1 MDPLKLLIRIL
12 WAALTAPV
20 HRVLS
25 GPRHVHWGWK
35 LELSAAAM
43 RASFGQI
50 APMGAVRYR
59 AASEALAPQLT
70 GGVPCREVLD
80 GPLVGHWLEPEGADD
95 LVIVYLHG
103 GGFIFGSI
111 RSHGNLAGHLASA
124 AGARVFLPRYPLA
137 PEHPLPAAIHH
148 AADVIRAL
156 VDQGQDP
163 ARIVVVGDSAGGN
176 LVLTVLSALRDSGG
190 PIVAGGL
197 AISPW
202 TDLTMSQ
209 ASITGRAKTDTLGEP
224 VLTMLAKAYAGP
236 ADRSDP
242 RMSPLFGDSRG
253 LPAMLIMVGTIE
265 ILYDDA
271 AQFATRAIQ
280 AEVPVHFEPWPEVP
294 HVWPTLPRSIP
305 EAVAATDRIGAFINM
320 YAAARVATAV

>member
-1 MDPLKLLIRIL
+1 M
-12 WAALTAPV
+12 
-20 HRVLS
+20 
-25 GPRHVHWGWK
+25 PR
-35 LELSAAAM
+35 
-43 RASFGQI
+43 Q
-50 APMGAVRYR
+50 P
-59 AASEALAPQLT
+59 T
-70 GGVPCREVLD
+70 
-80 GPLVGHWLEPEGADD
+80 PEGID
-95 LVIVYLHG
+95 LQEVQAGGARGEWVSVPGASSGMVMLFFHG
-103 GGFIFGSI
+103 GGYCLGDVADRRDFAA
-111 RSHGNLAGHLASA
+111 RVSA
-124 AGARVFLPRYPLA
+124 ATGGSVLNLDYRLA
-137 PEHPLPAAIHH
+137 PEAPFPAAFDDAVSAYEWLLAAGHAPEQIVVGGDSAGGGLALAATMAVRDRGLPLPAAI
-148 AADVIRAL
+148 VAL
-156 VDQGQDP
+156 
-163 ARIVVVGDSAGGN
+163 
-176 LVLTVLSALRDSGG
+176 
-190 PIVAGGL
+190 
-197 AISPW
+197 SPW

>member
-202 TDLTMSQ
+202 TDLTN
-209 ASITGRAKTDTLGEP
+209 TGPSFSRFAKIDYCTKEACDEAARCALSG
-224 VLTMLAKAYAGP
+224 
-236 ADRSDP
+236 ADGRDP
-242 RMSPLFGDSRG
+242 RLSPLYGDLRG
-253 LPAMLIMVGTIE
+253 LPPILVQAGGAECLLDQILALGDRAREQGADIEVRVAPGMVHVWHMLVGTVSE
-265 ILYDDA
+265 ADV
-271 AQFATRAIQ
+271 AIQ
-280 AEVPVHFEPWPEVP
+280 
-294 HVWPTLPRSIP
+294 
-305 EAVAATDRIGAFINM
+305 EAADWIRRLVGR
-320 YAAARVATAV
+320 